1 MVTAVSTALVSA
13 GLTQEQVVS
22 LNERNG
28 EDLTPEDLPYITVE
42 DLISVGVGRARS
54 RRLVQNVLTA
64 ASDPPKQPFVVE
76 LKERKPDV
84 MTVPRA
90 LFILSGQEEPP
101 PPESPLPSTKE
112 EIAEFLDHQAGSP
125 YVVLTKDGEID
136 TLATAACLS
145 ETQKHGAQ
153 RTWEGAAVVR
163 ARSLVGSSKRYRCP
177 AFRDLLTPSLYNN
190 PARIRVRGVLQYR
203 KKER

>member
-64 ASDPPKQPFVVE
+64 A
-76 LKERKPDV
+76 
-84 MTVPRA
+84 
-90 LFILSGQEEPP
+90 
-101 PPESPLPSTKE
+101 
-112 EIAEFLDHQAGSP
+112 
-125 YVVLTKDGEID
+125 
-136 TLATAACLS
+136 
-145 ETQKHGAQ
+145 
-153 RTWEGAAVVR
+153 
-163 ARSLVGSSKRYRCP
+163 
-177 AFRDLLTPSLYNN
+177 
-190 PARIRVRGVLQYR
+190 
-203 KKER
+203 